1 MNLLNATDAS
11 WGLYQL
17 IFVCAALL
25 AMYSSYA
32 WYEARRDKNPD
43 GVRRGKMLLLL
54 AVVAMAATAAVS
66 FAITR
71 KLPF

>member
-1 MNLLNATDAS
+1 MILLNATDAS

-25 AMYSSYA
+25 SMYSAYA
-32 WYEARRDKNPD
+32 WYEGRRDKNEN
-43 GVRRGKMLLLL
+43 GIHRARLLMIF
-54 AVVAMAATAAVS
+54 AVITMVATAIVS
-66 FAITR
+66 YLITR

>member
-1 MNLLNATDAS
+1 MTLLNASDAS

-32 WYEARRDKNPD
+32 WYEARREANSE
-43 GVRRGKMLLLL
+43 GVRKAKLLLLL
-54 AVVAMAATAAVS
+54 AVVAMIATAAVS
-66 FAITR
+66 VAITN
-71 KLPF
+71 KLPY

>member
-1 MNLLNATDAS
+1 MNLLNATEAS

-32 WYEARRDKNPD
+32 WYEARREKNQE
-43 GVRRGKMLLLL
+43 GIRRAKLLLLL
-54 AVVAMAATAAVS
+54 AVVTMVATAFVS
-66 FAITR
+66 VAITN
-71 KLPF
+71 KLPY

>member
-32 WYEARRDKNPD
+32 WYEGRREANAES
-43 GVRRGKMLLLL
+43 VRRARLLLLL
-54 AVVAMAATAAVS
+54 AVIAMVATAMVS
-66 FAITR
+66 FAITG
-71 KLPF
+71 KLPY